1 MRLAILLCLFVVT
14 GCEVERGATDGA
26 STDAETAE
34 VPMDPETEALE
45 PATRGTDVVTSESPD
60 AVEAPPSAPV
70 YTLRRLVTGDRA
82 CYVDLQPVDAEIETR
97 LADFGVCAQ
106 AEVEDLVGQPV
117 QIEVGEADVMA
128 ESCEGDPE
136 CTDFETVELIT
147 RLFAA
152 E

>member
-1 MRLAILLCLFVVT
+1 MRYAVLLCLLIT
-14 GCEVERGATDGA
+14 GCEVERGDADAPADGA
-26 STDAETAE
+26 SEAAASEAA
-34 VPMDPETEALE
+34 VPDALE
-45 PATRGTDVVTSESPD
+45 PATRGTDVVTTESPD
-60 AVEAPPSAPV
+60 GVEAPTNAPV

-82 CYVDLQPVDAEIETR
+82 CYVDLQPADAEIETR

-117 QIEVGEADVMA
+117 QVEVGEADVMA
-128 ESCEGDPE
+128 ASCEGDPE
-136 CTDFETVELIT
+136 CTDFETVELVT